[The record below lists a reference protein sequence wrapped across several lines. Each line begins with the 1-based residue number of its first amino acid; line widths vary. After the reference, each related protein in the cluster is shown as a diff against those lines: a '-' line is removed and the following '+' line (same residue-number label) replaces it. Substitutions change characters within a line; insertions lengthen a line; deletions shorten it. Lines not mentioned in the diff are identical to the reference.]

1 MEDDIDDAEESDKF
15 DADDIDNYKFKKST
29 QKDE

>member
-29 QKDE
+29 